1 MGWRTNTRS
10 KKTTNVEEE
19 QTYHSGAE
27 GVLLQQVSKRL
38 GSVQVLKEIS
48 FHIAVGECAVL
59 VGRNGSGKSSLLRM
73 LAGMILP
80 NSGSM
85 QSSFK
90 GRTMLAID
98 GLPKLPFTAK
108 EYLMTMGR
116 IHGLRSAVLEQHI
129 KQWSERLFLGAA
141 IDQQLPLL
149 SKGTLQKVNLI
160 QSLLPGPGGLI
171 LLDEPLSGLDHAAQ
185 EAIVSL
191 LQQWK
196 EQGTTIITAC
206 HEPLI
211 IERMADHVIVL
222 QQGEILRHWRQSDLE
237 CIGEPDMRIQSLMKQ
252 AVELGQE
259 DQIANV
265 TGQPGVRSVHSS
277 HIGKHGVVSHYE
289 WMWDWRVSRSSAD
302 RIIGQIIA
310 SGGSIVSVQQ
320 DKSLI
325 QMERLLEGKS
335 PIQAIVDEKNTSSLD
350 ALSAACVAKEDAQ

>member
-10 KKTTNVEEE
+10 KNTTNVEEK

-27 GVLLQQVSKRL
+27 GILLQQVSKRL
-38 GSVQVLKEIS
+38 GSVQVLREIS
-48 FHIAVGECAVL
+48 FHVAVGECAVL

-116 IHGLRSAVLEQHI
+116 IHGIRSTELEQRI
-129 KQWSERLFLGAA
+129 KQWSERLFLDAA

-149 SKGTLQKVNLI
+149 SKGTLQKVNII

-222 QQGEILRHWRQSDLE
+222 QHGQILRHWRQSDLA
-237 CIGEPDMRIQSLMKQ
+237 CIGEPDMRIQSLMRH
-252 AVELGQE
+252 AVDSRQV
-259 DQIANV
+259 DQIANT
-265 TGQPGVRSVHSS
+265 TGQLGVRSVHSS
-277 HIGKHGVVSHYE
+277 RAERQGDILHNE
-289 WMWDWRVSRSSAD
+289 WVWDWRVSRSSAD
-302 RIIGQIIA
+302 QIIAQIVA

-325 QMERLLEGKS
+325 QMERLLEGDS
-335 PIQAIVDEKNTSSLD
+335 PIQAIADEKDTSSLD
-350 ALSAACVAKEDAQ
+350 APSAASVVKEDAQ